1 VLVFGVFVIPIP
13 LYAAFPA
20 VASMPLRAGR
30 KVAFPRA
37 LVVAAEGVFLLSA
50 LVLGRE
56 IVRLY
61 RRYLNPRT
69 WFGRSGEG

>member
-1 VLVFGVFVIPIP
+1 MLVLGVFVIP

-20 VASMPLRAGR
+20 VASMPLTPGR
-30 KVAFPRA
+30 KVAFPEA
-37 LVVAAEGVFLLSA
+37 LVVAAEEVFLLSA

-56 IVRLY
+56 VVRLY
-61 RRYLNPRT
+61 RRYLNLRT